1 MKSMILASAILLSV
15 VLATVFGA
23 IFTDKKLDELSTCID
38 DAISNT
44 SDDTSENVESAKR
57 IEEQYKSIKRYLIL
71 FVHDD
76 GVREIE
82 EHIEDIKSAV
92 ITNETADA
100 IASKNRLILHI
111 EQLRRLSKFSP
122 EAIF

>member
-44 SDDTSENVESAKR
+44 SDDTSENVEGAKR

-111 EQLRRLSKFSP
+111 EQLRRLSKFSA

>member
-44 SDDTSENVESAKR
+44 SNDTSKNVEGAKR

-100 IASKNRLILHI
+100 IASNNRLILHI

>member
-44 SDDTSENVESAKR
+44 SDDTSKNVEGAKR

>member
-1 MKSMILASAILLSV
+1 MILASAILLSV

>member
-1 MKSMILASAILLSV
+1 MLSV
-15 VLATVFGA
+15 IAATTFGA
-23 IFTDKKLDELSTCID
+23 IFTDKKLAELTVCINESISDTAENTDETVD
-38 DAISNT
+38 G
-44 SDDTSENVESAKR
+44 AKK
-57 IEEQYKSIKRYLIL
+57 IEEQYKSIKKYLIL

-82 EHIEDIKSAV
+82 EHIEDIKSAAL
-92 ITNETADA
+92 TNETCDV

-111 EQLRRLSKFSP
+111 EQLRRLSKFSS

>member
-1 MKSMILASAILLSV
+1 MILASAILLSV

-44 SDDTSENVESAKR
+44 SNDTSENVEGAKR

>member
-44 SDDTSENVESAKR
+44 SNDTSKNVEGAKR